1 MANVTLTYS
10 GNSQN
15 TGNFD
20 IEVQSVTST
29 LFSKVSGGGSVG
41 GSPSIGST
49 GSTMSILFSDSFS
62 GPLVADL
69 GLYNNAGSNRVY
81 ATGVTRNQLTGGTYT
96 VTGITCGDDA
106 IIVTSKGDVNPQC
119 TGNAVSSL
127 SGVTETLPTFTINA
141 VSVLIDGVGGIY
153 TNDIV
158 TTQVN
163 YSGLTG
169 EAQFQ
174 HGTLQTLSVVTTTS
188 NRTVTSPPQTLY
200 HGMYKFELIHSCPQG
215 STRPT
220 GKSSNLNLT
229 QCP

>member
-29 LFSKVSGGGSVG
+29 LFSKVSGGGSA
-41 GSPSIGST
+41 T
-49 GSTMSILFSDSFS
+49 GSTMSIIFSDSFS
-62 GPLVADL
+62 GPLVANL

-141 VSVLIDGVGGIY
+141 VSALISGDY

-188 NRTVTSPPQTLY
+188 NRTVTSSPQTLY
-200 HGMYKFELIHSCPQG
+200 HGTYKFELIHSCPQG

>member
-1 MANVTLTYS
+1 MASVTLTYS

-49 GSTMSILFSDSFS
+49 GSTMSILFSDSSS
-62 GPLVADL
+62 GPLVANL
-69 GLYNNAGSNRVY
+69 GLYNNAGTNRFY

-96 VTGITCGDDA
+96 VSGITCGDDA
-106 IIVTSKGDVNPQC
+106 IIVTSKGDVNAQC
-119 TGNAVSSL
+119 TGNVVKSL
-127 SGVTETLPTFTINA
+127 SGITETLPTFTITA
-141 VSVLIDGVGGIY
+141 TSALISGDY

-169 EAQFQ
+169 EAATQ
-174 HGTLQTLSVVTTTS
+174 HSTLQTLSVVTTTS
-188 NRTVTSPPQTLY
+188 DRIVTSPAQTLY
-200 HGMYKFELIHSCPQG
+200 HGTYKFELIHSCPQG

-220 GKSSNLNLT
+220 GKSSGLVLT

>member
-41 GSPSIGST
+41 GSSSTGST

-62 GPLVADL
+62 GPLVANL

-141 VSVLIDGVGGIY
+141 VSALISGDY

-169 EAQFQ
+169 EAQIQ
-174 HGTLQTLSVVTTTS
+174 HATLQTLSVVTTTS
-188 NRTVTSPPQTLY
+188 DRTVTSPPQTLY
-200 HGMYKFELIHSCPQG
+200 HGTYKFELIHSCPQG